1 MNPEHPGDWLDE
13 ALKTRAAMTAPSHFT
28 PTVLRRLS
36 EDDSPV
42 PASAFWMESG
52 THAGLGLAA
61 LGLGMTVDV
70 NRLGQWFDGLL
81 QAPSPA
87 MLTAAG
93 LCVSAIWWS
102 TRQDET
108 I

>member
-1 MNPEHPGDWLDE
+1 MNPEHPDWLEE
-13 ALKTRAAMTAPSHFT
+13 ALKTRAAMTAPSRFT
-28 PTVLRRLS
+28 PAVLRRLS
-36 EDDSPV
+36 DDDSPV
-42 PASAFWMESG
+42 PPSAFWMESG
-52 THAGLGLAA
+52 THVGLGLAA
-61 LGLGMTVDV
+61 LGLGLTVD
-70 NRLGQWFDGLL
+70 RLGPWFDGLL

-87 MLTAAG
+87 LLTAVG